1 MIDRAPFRPNAAQLE
16 AAAEWHF
23 RLDKWGGDIPAAEA
37 AQFRKWLAASVAN
50 LRAFQQTQRTMTLLE
65 SPEIRAG
72 LAAQAERA
80 RADDDDDRA
89 RGPMPSWRSWG
100 GMAAALLVVP
110 VAAALLF
117 WFARLPAQ
125 GPEPLFAST
134 SIGKHGSMTLDD
146 GSRLSLDEN
155 TALKVTFTAASR
167 RVELL
172 KGQAQFAVAHDATR
186 PFIVSVGGRSVTALG
201 TAFNVER
208 RGSGLSVFL
217 LEGKVVVGTADARAI
232 ERAPGQALGKSG
244 TILSPG
250 DLMVIDGLGHATMH
264 RHVSRE
270 EALAWQKGW
279 FPLNSERLGDA
290 VLRLN
295 RYGPPQLEIAD
306 PRIADMRI
314 SGVFRISP
322 RQGFLEAVSE
332 LLPVD
337 VEWVGD
343 EARLTCRNPTSCD

>member
-37 AQFRKWLAASVAN
+37 EQFRKWLAASVAN

-65 SPEIRAG
+65 SPEIRAE
-72 LAAQAERA
+72 LAAQTEQA
-80 RADDDDDRA
+80 RAQEEDEA
-89 RGPMPSWRSWG
+89 CVTVPSWRRWG

-110 VAAALLF
+110 LAAALF
-117 WFARLPAQ
+117 WFAQLPDR

-134 SIGKHGSMTLDD
+134 SIGKHGKMTLDD

-155 TALKVTFTAASR
+155 TALKVTFTPASR

-172 KGQAQFAVAHDATR
+172 KGQVQFAVAPDATR
-186 PFIVSVGGRSVTALG
+186 PFIVSVGDRSVAALG

-208 RGSGLSVFL
+208 RGGGLSVFL
-217 LEGKVVVGTADARAI
+217 LEGKVIIGTADERAI
-232 ERAPGQALGKSG
+232 ERAPSAAFRKGG
-244 TILSPG
+244 TLLSPG
-250 DLMVIDGLGHATMH
+250 DLIVIDGAGRATMR
-264 RHVSRE
+264 RHVNRD

-279 FPLNSERLGDA
+279 LPLHGERLGDA

-295 RYGPPQLEIAD
+295 RYGPPRLEIAD
-306 PRIADMRI
+306 PRIAEMRI

-322 RQGFLEAVSE
+322 RHGFLEAVSE